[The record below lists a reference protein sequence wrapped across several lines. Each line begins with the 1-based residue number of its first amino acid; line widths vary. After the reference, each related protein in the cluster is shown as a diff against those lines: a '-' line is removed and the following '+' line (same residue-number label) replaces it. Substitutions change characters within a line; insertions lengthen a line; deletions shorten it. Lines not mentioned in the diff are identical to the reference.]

1 MKALLLAA
9 GRGTRISRHLNGNPK
24 CTVDLGNEM
33 PLICYTV
40 SQLRAHGVD
49 QIAVVTGYRNAVVEK
64 TLEGTDVRF
73 FYNPFFDVTNSIAS
87 AWFARDF
94 IRDDDILI
102 MNADV
107 FCEHAL
113 YDDILA
119 VKDSPVVFYDTTRIE
134 DADYKFYCE
143 NGEVRKYGKELTP
156 EETSGE
162 YVGIAKLAM
171 DFTPRFMEQ
180 LEEMIRTQQH
190 SVWWENVL
198 YSMSERIPLRAC
210 DVAGKFWAEVDYIED
225 YKRIMSYVAQHN
237 GQG

>member
-9 GRGTRISRHLNGNPK
+9 GIGTRISRHLNGNPK
-24 CTVDLGNEM
+24 CTVDIGNHL

-40 SQLRAHGVD
+40 SQLRVHGID
-49 QIAVVTGYRNAVVEK
+49 QIAVVTGYRNAVIEK
-64 TLEGTDVRF
+64 TLEGKDIRF
-73 FYNPFFDVTNSIAS
+73 FFNPFFDVTNSIAS

-94 IRDDDILI
+94 IGDDDILI

-107 FCEHAL
+107 FCAHEL
-113 YDDILA
+113 YDDILD
-119 VKDSPVVFYDTTRIE
+119 VKESPVVFYDTSRIE
-134 DADYKFYCE
+134 NADYKFFCE
-143 NGEVRKYGKELTP
+143 NGKVRKYGKELTP

-162 YVGIAKLAM
+162 YVGIAKLAK
-171 DFTPRFMEQ
+171 DFTLRFREQ

-198 YSMSERIPLRAC
+198 YSMSDRIPLRAF

-225 YKRIMSYVAQHN
+225 YKRIMSYVSQCN